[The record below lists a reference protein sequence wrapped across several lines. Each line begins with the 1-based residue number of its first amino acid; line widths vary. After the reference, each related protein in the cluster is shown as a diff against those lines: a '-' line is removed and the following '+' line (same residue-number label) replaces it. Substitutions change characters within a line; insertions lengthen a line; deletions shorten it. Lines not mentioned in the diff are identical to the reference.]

1 MNEFIQQVL
10 PYLPAII
17 TTAGAVAA
25 AICGVIIAWSK
36 KTTAQNE
43 LELEKAQLEKDKVEL
58 ERTIYE
64 GSYIICPQC
73 GRKIILK
80 EMEFHID
87 R

>member
-1 MNEFIQQVL
+1 MSEFLNQLV
-10 PYLPAII
+10 PYLPALI

-25 AICGVIIAWSK
+25 AICGVVIAWSK
-36 KTTAQNE
+36 KTTAQHE
-43 LELEKAQLEKDKVEL
+43 LEVEKTQLEKDKVEL